1 MPVRQASGDG
11 DGSGH
16 GSRVRSEQGDSSSN
30 YKVKMG
36 LKPDEDKRPSK
47 LAIMDE
53 EDSNIPSGL
62 GQRHWVTFMLFLGMA
77 NAYVMRTNMSVAIV
91 AMVNHTALPVFHE
104 ETLDD
109 ECGTANV
116 TSSVAAQDG
125 PFVWSSTLQGYILS
139 SFFYGYVVTQI
150 PFGILS
156 KRYGA
161 RLFLGVGMLINSVF
175 ALFVPMAAE
184 GGYWWLIL
192 IRFIQGLGEG
202 PIVPCSHAMLAKWI
216 PPNERSRM
224 GAAVYAGAQFGTV
237 ISMPLSGLLSAYG
250 PAGGWPSI
258 FYVFGIIGTVWSLAF
273 LFLVSEDPEKC
284 KRIKEN
290 EKKYIL
296 SSLWGATGLASSPPI
311 PWTKILC
318 SMPFWAIMIA
328 HMGQNYGYE
337 TLMTELPTFMRQ
349 VLHFS
354 IKDNGFVSA
363 LPYLCMWLFSM
374 FISVVADWML
384 SSGRFNHTQV
394 RKIINSIVDA
404 DWMLSSGRFNHTQV
418 RKIINS
424 IVDADWMLS
433 SGRFNHTQVRK
444 IINSIGEYHFFYSL
458 LTSLFIS
465 VVADWMLSSG
475 RFNHTQVR
483 KIINS
488 IGEYGPAIGLFIA
501 ANTGC
506 NPAATVAVLAI
517 GVGLN
522 GGIYSGFK
530 VNHLDISPRFAG
542 ILMAFTNC
550 SANLTGLLAPIIAGY
565 IIEGRPT
572 QAQWRIVFYIAA
584 GVYIFCA
591 TFYNVF
597 GSGVRQV
604 WDNPADDE
612 ANAKKAA
619 AKKSAK
625 QGKKAT
631 NLNQAES
638 AQ

>member
-1 MPVRQASGDG
+1 
-11 DGSGH
+11 
-16 GSRVRSEQGDSSSN
+16 
-30 YKVKMG
+30 MG
-36 LKPDEDKRPSK
+36 LKPEDDKRPSK
-47 LAIMDE
+47 LAIM
-53 EDSNIPSGL
+53 EDDAPNPQSGL
-62 GQRHWVTFMLFLGMA
+62 GTRHFVTFMLFLGMA
-77 NAYVMRTNMSVAIV
+77 NAYIMRTNMSVAIV
-91 AMVNHTALPVFHE
+91 AMVNHSALPVIAEHID
-104 ETLDD
+104 T
-109 ECGTANV
+109 ECGNV
-116 TSSVAAQDG
+116 DGNNTSSAASQDG
-125 PFVWSSTLQGYILS
+125 QFVWTSTLQGYILS
-139 SFFYGYVVTQI
+139 SFFYGYVLTQI

-161 RLFLGVGMLINSVF
+161 RLFLGVGMLVNSVF
-175 ALFVPMAAE
+175 GLLVPVAAE
-184 GGYWWLIL
+184 AGVEWLIL
-192 IRFIQGLGEG
+192 VRFIQGLGEG

-250 PAGGWPSI
+250 FSGGWPSI
-258 FYVFGIIGTVWSLAF
+258 FYVFGLIGTVWCLAF
-273 LFLVSEDPEKC
+273 LFFVSEDPEQC
-284 KRIKEN
+284 KSIKET

-296 SSLWGATGLASSPPI
+296 SSLWGNAGSSSPPI
-311 PWTKILC
+311 PWSKILT
-318 SMPFWAIMIA
+318 SMPFWAIMLA

-384 SSGRFNHTQV
+384 SSGR
-394 RKIINSIVDA
+394 
-404 DWMLSSGRFNHTQV
+404 L
-418 RKIINS
+418 
-424 IVDADWMLS
+424 
-433 SGRFNHTQVRK
+433 
-444 IINSIGEYHFFYSL
+444 
-458 LTSLFIS
+458 
-465 VVADWMLSSG
+465 
-475 RFNHTQVR
+475 NHTQVR

-506 NPAATVAVLAI
+506 NPAATVAILAI

-530 VNHLDISPRFAG
+530 VNHLDLSPRFAG
-542 ILMAFTNC
+542 ILMSFTNC
-550 SANLTGLLAPIIAGY
+550 LANLTGLLAPIVAGY

-572 QAQWRIVFYIAA
+572 QAQWRIVFYIAG

-591 TFYNVF
+591 TFYNIF
-597 GSGVRQV
+597 GSGQRQE
-604 WDNPADDE
+604 WDNPAQDE
-612 ANAKKAA
+612 AIAKKAA
-619 AKKSAK
+619 D
-625 QGKKAT
+625 KKAAKIEKKAAKNQ
-631 NLNQAES
+631 NLAET

>member
-1 MPVRQASGDG
+1 
-11 DGSGH
+11 
-16 GSRVRSEQGDSSSN
+16 
-30 YKVKMG
+30 MG
-36 LKPDEDKRPSK
+36 LKPEDDKRPSK
-47 LAIMDE
+47 LAIMD
-53 EDSNIPSGL
+53 DISDTPRGL
-62 GQRHWVTFMLFLGMA
+62 GHRHWVTFMLFLGMA
-77 NAYVMRTNMSVAIV
+77 NAYIMRTNMSVAIV
-91 AMVNHTALPVFHE
+91 AMVNHTALPVDKE
-104 ETLDD
+104 ALDT
-109 ECGTANV
+109 ECGNVNLTANH
-116 TSSVAAQDG
+116 AASQDG
-125 PFVWSSTLQGYILS
+125 SFVWSSTLQGYILS
-139 SFFYGYVVTQI
+139 SFFYGYVITQI

-161 RLFLGVGMLINSVF
+161 RLFLGVGMLINSTF
-175 ALFVPMAAE
+175 GLLVPIAAE
-184 GGYWWLIL
+184 AGYEWLIL
-192 IRFIQGLGEG
+192 VRFIQGLGEG

-250 PAGGWPSI
+250 FAGGWPSI

-273 LFLVSEDPEKC
+273 LFFVSEDPENC
-284 KRIKEN
+284 PRIKEP

-296 SSLWGATGLASSPPI
+296 SSLWGTAGFSSPPI
-311 PWTKILC
+311 PWCKIIK
-318 SMPFWAIMIA
+318 STPFWAIMLA

-394 RKIINSIVDA
+394 RKIINSI
-404 DWMLSSGRFNHTQV
+404 
-418 RKIINS
+418 
-424 IVDADWMLS
+424 
-433 SGRFNHTQVRK
+433 
-444 IINSIGEYHFFYSL
+444 
-458 LTSLFIS
+458 
-465 VVADWMLSSG
+465 
-475 RFNHTQVR
+475 
-483 KIINS
+483 
-488 IGEYGPAIGLFIA
+488 GEYGPAIGLFIA

-506 NPAATVAVLAI
+506 NPAATVAILAV

-542 ILMAFTNC
+542 ILMSFTNC
-550 SANLTGLLAPIIAGY
+550 LANLTGLLAPIVAGY
-565 IIEGRPT
+565 IIEGKPT

-597 GSGVRQV
+597 GSGRRQE
-604 WDNPADDE
+604 WDNPAEDE
-612 ANAKKAA
+612 AIAKKAA
-619 AKKSAK
+619 AKKAQK
-625 QGKKAT
+625 LEKKT
-631 NLNQAES
+631 EFNQNTAET

>member
-1 MPVRQASGDG
+1 MV
-11 DGSGH
+11 
-16 GSRVRSEQGDSSSN
+16 SRSRGAHVLVWEQP
-30 YKVKMG
+30 G
-36 LKPDEDKRPSK
+36 LEDQRPK
-47 LAIMDE
+47 AYRG
-53 EDSNIPSGL
+53 GL
-62 GQRHWVTFMLFLGMA
+62 GTRHWVTFMLFLGMA
-77 NAYVMRTNMSVAIV
+77 NAYIMRTNMSVAIV
-91 AMVNHTALPVFHE
+91 AMVNHTALPVDKE
-104 ETLDD
+104 AIDT
-109 ECGTANV
+109 ECGNV
-116 TSSVAAQDG
+116 DSNATSVAASQDG
-125 PFVWSSTLQGYILS
+125 SFVWSSTLQGYILS
-139 SFFYGYVVTQI
+139 SFFYGYVITQI

-156 KRYGA
+156 KRFGA

-175 ALFVPMAAE
+175 GLLVPVAAE
-184 GGYWWLIL
+184 AGYEWLIL
-192 IRFIQGLGEG
+192 VRFIQGLGEG

-250 PAGGWPSI
+250 FAGGWPSI
-258 FYVFGIIGTVWSLAF
+258 FYVFGIIGTVWCLAF
-273 LFLVSEDPEKC
+273 LFLVSEDPEVC
-284 KRIKEN
+284 PRIKEA

-296 SSLWGATGLASSPPI
+296 SSLWGAAGSSSPPI
-311 PWTKILC
+311 PWCKILM
-318 SMPFWAIMIA
+318 SMPFWAIMLA

-394 RKIINSIVDA
+394 RKIINSI
-404 DWMLSSGRFNHTQV
+404 
-418 RKIINS
+418 
-424 IVDADWMLS
+424 
-433 SGRFNHTQVRK
+433 
-444 IINSIGEYHFFYSL
+444 
-458 LTSLFIS
+458 
-465 VVADWMLSSG
+465 
-475 RFNHTQVR
+475 
-483 KIINS
+483 
-488 IGEYGPAIGLFIA
+488 GEYGPAIGLLIA

-550 SANLTGLLAPIIAGY
+550 LANLTGLLAPIVAGY

-591 TFYNVF
+591 TFYNLF
-597 GSGVRQV
+597 GSGRRQE
-604 WDNPADDE
+604 WDNPAEDE
-612 ANAKKAA
+612 ALAKKAA
-619 AKKSAK
+619 AKKAEK
-625 QGKKAT
+625 NQRKAVK
-631 NLNQAES
+631 NPNEAET

>member
-1 MPVRQASGDG
+1 
-11 DGSGH
+11 
-16 GSRVRSEQGDSSSN
+16 
-30 YKVKMG
+30 MG

-91 AMVNHTALPVFHE
+91 AMVNHTALPVLHDE
-104 ETLDD
+104 ALDE
-109 ECGTANV
+109 ECGAAN
-116 TSSVAAQDG
+116 TNSSVAAQDG

-161 RLFLGVGMLINSVF
+161 RMFLGVGMLINSVF
-175 ALFVPMAAE
+175 ALFVPIAAE

-273 LFLVSEDPEKC
+273 LFLVSEDPEQC
-284 KRIKEN
+284 KRIKET

-318 SMPFWAIMIA
+318 SMPFWAIMLA

-394 RKIINSIVDA
+394 RKIINSI
-404 DWMLSSGRFNHTQV
+404 
-418 RKIINS
+418 
-424 IVDADWMLS
+424 
-433 SGRFNHTQVRK
+433 
-444 IINSIGEYHFFYSL
+444 
-458 LTSLFIS
+458 
-465 VVADWMLSSG
+465 
-475 RFNHTQVR
+475 
-483 KIINS
+483 
-488 IGEYGPAIGLFIA
+488 GEYGPAIGLFIA

-506 NPAATVAVLAI
+506 NPAATVAILAI

-550 SANLTGLLAPIIAGY
+550 SANLTGLMAPIIAGY

-584 GVYIFCA
+584 AVYIFCA
-591 TFYNVF
+591 TFYNLF
-597 GSGVRQV
+597 GSGVRQE

-619 AKKSAK
+619 VKKAAK
-625 QGKKAT
+625 QEKRAT
-631 NLNQAES
+631 NPNQAES